1 MPPVRRALSSAAGL
15 RGAVAHPNE
24 TTGVAIIA
32 VVALVSLLLTA
43 LAAAAWRRTGNRKLA
58 FVTAAF
64 LVFFAKSVLTAYAVK
79 TGFVAH
85 EDLELI
91 GALADL
97 VVVLLLV
104 APFAAPLLRRT
115 P

>member
-1 MPPVRRALSSAAGL
+1 M
-15 RGAVAHPNE
+15 AHPNE

-32 VVALVSLLLTA
+32 LVALASLLLTV

-64 LVFFAKSVLTAYAVK
+64 FVFFAKSVLTAYSVK
-79 TGFVAH
+79 TGFIGH
-85 EDLELI
+85 EDLELL
-91 GALADL
+91 GSVADL
-97 VVVLLLV
+97 GVVLLLV
-104 APFAAPLLRRT
+104 APFAAALLRRT

>member
-1 MPPVRRALSSAAGL
+1 M
-15 RGAVAHPNE
+15 AHPNE
-24 TTGVAIIA
+24 IVGVAVIA
-32 VVALVSLLLTA
+32 TVALVSLLLTL
-43 LAAAAWRRTGNRKLA
+43 LAAAAWRRTGNRKLG

-64 LVFFAKSVLTAYAVK
+64 VVFFAKSLLTAYSVK
-79 TGFVAH
+79 TGLIAH

-91 GALADL
+91 GSLGDLA
-97 VVVLLLV
+97 VVLLLV

>member
-1 MPPVRRALSSAAGL
+1 M
-15 RGAVAHPNE
+15 AHPNE
-24 TTGVAIIA
+24 MVGVAIIA
-32 VVALVSLLLTA
+32 TVAVVSLLLTI

-64 LVFFAKSVLTAYAVK
+64 FVFFAKSVLTAYSVE
-79 TGFVAH
+79 TGFVGH

-104 APFAAPLLRRT
+104 APFAAALLRRT

>member
-1 MPPVRRALSSAAGL
+1 MHDHLTTTALIALAGL
-15 RGAVAHPNE
+15 LSLVLASLAVGAWH
-24 TTGVAIIA
+24 
-32 VVALVSLLLTA
+32 
-43 LAAAAWRRTGNRKLA
+43 RTGNRKLA

-64 LVFFAKSVLTAYAVK
+64 GVFFAKSVLTAYSVE
-79 TGFVAH
+79 TGFVGH